1 MKGKVIFEWFFWI
14 LLSVLMFMAGIEIA
28 FLLPLIILAAPVPLM
43 ILVCRHGVR
52 EGTLGAVF
60 GTLFVYV
67 IMGPVSAFLYTCE
80 FALLGL
86 LMGILMIKVRS
97 GADYVIFALLASLAV
112 KMLMMGGFHYAAGVN
127 PFMMTPEAAQG
138 LAASVSAALS
148 QGGVPVSPESVN
160 EYVETMAQ
168 TVSLMMPAMLILFA
182 AADTMTGYVL
192 TRLYFKRAGGV
203 KLPAL
208 PPFVHWRFPKN
219 IFWALLAAL
228 ILDMAS
234 KAFPDDGLYRM
245 LSLNLMEVLRGIFLV
260 EGLSL
265 LWYFMSAYKVNKA
278 IRVILTLFCA
288 FFATVSY
295 VLSMIGIFDIWY
307 DLRRR
312 IKLRRK

>member
-1 MKGKVIFEWFFWI
+1 
-14 LLSVLMFMAGIEIA
+14 
-28 FLLPLIILAAPVPLM
+28 
-43 ILVCRHGVR
+43 
-52 EGTLGAVF
+52 
-60 GTLFVYV
+60 
-67 IMGPVSAFLYTCE
+67 
-80 FALLGL
+80 
-86 LMGILMIKVRS
+86 
-97 GADYVIFALLASLAV
+97 
-112 KMLMMGGFHYAAGVN
+112 
-127 PFMMTPEAAQG
+127 MTPEAAQG

-148 QGGVPVSPESVN
+148 QGGVSVSPESVN

-278 IRVILTLFCA
+278 LRVILTLFCA
-288 FFATVSY
+288 FFAPVSY

>member
-28 FLLPLIILAAPVPLM
+28 FLSPLIILAAPVPLM
-43 ILVCRHGVR
+43 ILVCRQGVR

-60 GTLFVYV
+60 GILFVYV

-86 LMGILMIKVRS
+86 LMGILMIKIRS

-148 QGGVPVSPESVN
+148 QGGVSVSPESVN

-265 LWYFMSAYKVNKA
+265 LW
-278 IRVILTLFCA
+278 
-288 FFATVSY
+288 
-295 VLSMIGIFDIWY
+295 
-307 DLRRR
+307 
-312 IKLRRK
+312 

>member
-1 MKGKVIFEWFFWI
+1 M
-14 LLSVLMFMAGIEIA
+14 
-28 FLLPLIILAAPVPLM
+28 
-43 ILVCRHGVR
+43 
-52 EGTLGAVF
+52 
-60 GTLFVYV
+60 
-67 IMGPVSAFLYTCE
+67 
-80 FALLGL
+80 
-86 LMGILMIKVRS
+86 
-97 GADYVIFALLASLAV
+97 
-112 KMLMMGGFHYAAGVN
+112 
-127 PFMMTPEAAQG
+127 
-138 LAASVSAALS
+138 
-148 QGGVPVSPESVN
+148 
-160 EYVETMAQ
+160 
-168 TVSLMMPAMLILFA
+168 
-182 AADTMTGYVL
+182 
-192 TRLYFKRAGGV
+192 

-278 IRVILTLFCA
+278 LRVILTLFCA
-288 FFATVSY
+288 FFAPVSY